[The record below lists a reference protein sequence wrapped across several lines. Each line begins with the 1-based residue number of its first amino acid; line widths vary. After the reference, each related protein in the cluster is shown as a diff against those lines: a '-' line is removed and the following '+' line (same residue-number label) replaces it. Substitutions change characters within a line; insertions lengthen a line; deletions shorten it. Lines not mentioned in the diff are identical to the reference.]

1 MFACKKEESL
11 QEDEYFVK
19 YIIESQTIYLGVQ
32 LNTVVSD
39 EKNLLKSLLINTGKW
54 ETTIG
59 PVKKG
64 FQATLQTTKKG
75 WTGTPENHLKLAL
88 SIMVSKNNGP
98 FALRTIDDNTTP
110 RATASIATVVE

>member
-1 MFACKKEESL
+1 MKWTSVNTLIPFISFLLVISMFACKKDESV

-39 EKNLLKSLLINTGKW
+39 EKNMFKSLLINTGKW

-64 FQATLQTTKKG
+64 FQATLQTTKKR
-75 WTGTPENHLKLAL
+75 
-88 SIMVSKNNGP
+88 VD
-98 FALRTIDDNTTP
+98 R
-110 RATASIATVVE
+110 